1 VDNQLFYRAKRLTGF
16 KRSAYQGKITL
27 DYWGGSARK
36 AEREMGWGRLEEHWN
51 GELLDSVNK
60 AINWAGTMTINPL
73 IG

>member
-1 VDNQLFYRAKRLTGF
+1 VDKQLFYRAKKLTGF

-27 DYWGGSARK
+27 
-36 AEREMGWGRLEEHWN
+36 EREMGWGRLEEHWN

-73 IG
+73 IVSYSNSVVD